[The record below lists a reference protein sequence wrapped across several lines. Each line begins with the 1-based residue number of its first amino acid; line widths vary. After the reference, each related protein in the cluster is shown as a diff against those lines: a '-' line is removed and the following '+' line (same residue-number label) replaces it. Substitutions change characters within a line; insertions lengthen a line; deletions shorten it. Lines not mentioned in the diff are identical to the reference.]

1 MATRQYVG
9 ARYVPKFANPITW
22 NKENSYEA
30 LTIVTY
36 LNNSYTSK
44 KPVPANT
51 EITNEE
57 YWVVTGNYNGQVE
70 EYRQSVVEYK
80 NEVDRYKNEVDGY
93 KNEVDGYK
101 NEVDGY
107 KNEVASKQTKVY
119 KKAIIVGDSWA
130 VGYYNGMG
138 HPGEGW
144 GDYACP
150 LLGVTSDNI
159 LTVASGGSG
168 FINGTGEHFDMQIK
182 RAYENYPN
190 FRDADLILC
199 VGGFNDAQDNRTS
212 SELQTAA
219 GSFFD
224 KCKTYFPNAET
235 HIFPLQLPYGQESAM
250 TSVRWGVLSGI
261 KQAYYN
267 QTGGNLFLHDGVRRW
282 ANSFGVG
289 ASANDGSHLNQFGY
303 NYMGQLIAMCV
314 RKANDYYPTLTR
326 KFDLSSL
333 SSVVGSVITN
343 EVIEDNGL
351 LTINLT
357 FEATNW
363 TTEYIPLPDIAS
375 VKGVSYFYCGNELMV
390 WNEHG
395 IKPNN
400 GSITGIAN
408 IFVTAIAGR

>member
-70 EYRQSVVEYK
+70 EYRQSVVE
-80 NEVDRYKNEVDGY
+80 YKNEVDGY

>member
-1 MATRQYVG
+1 MRNNIYIG
-9 ARYVPKFANPITW
+9 NRYVPVFANPVEW
-22 NKENSYEA
+22 DNLREYEP

-36 LNNSYTSK
+36 HGTAYTSRK
-44 KPVPANT
+44 TVPVGTALSNT
-51 EITNEE
+51 E
-57 YWVVTGNYNGQVE
+57 YWVVTGNYNAQVE
-70 EYRQSVVEYK
+70 EYRQTVEEYK
-80 NEVDRYKNEVDGY
+80 NEVDEYKNEVG
-93 KNEVDGYK
+93 EC
-101 NEVDGY
+101 

-130 VGYYNGMG
+130 VGYYNGAG

-168 FINGTGEHFDMQIK
+168 FINGTGEHFDAQIK
-182 RAYENYPN
+182 RAYDNYPG

-199 VGGFNDAQDNRTS
+199 VGGFNDAQDKRTFT
-212 SELQTAA
+212 EIQTAA
-219 GSFFD
+219 GSFFSN
-224 KCKTYFPNAET
+224 CKSYFPNAET
-235 HIFPLQLPYGQESAM
+235 HMFPLQLPYGSESAM
-250 TSVRWGVLSGI
+250 TKTRWDVLSGI

-282 ANSFGVG
+282 ANSFGIG
-289 ASANDGSHLNQFGY
+289 ASANDGSHLNKYGY

-314 RKANDYYPTLTR
+314 RKTNNYYPTLTR
-326 KFDLSSL
+326 TIELSSL
-333 SSVVGSVITN
+333 TGIVGNVITN
-343 EVIEDNGL
+343 EVVEDNGVI
-351 LTINLT
+351 TINLT

-363 TTEYIPLPDIAS
+363 TTQYLTLPDIAS

-395 IKPNN
+395 IRPNN

>member
-80 NEVDRYKNEVDGY
+80 NEVD
-93 KNEVDGYK
+93 
-101 NEVDGY
+101 GY

-130 VGYYNGMG
+130 VGYYNGIG

-159 LTVASGGSG
+159 LIVASGGSG

-199 VGGFNDAQDNRTS
+199 VGGFNDAQDNRTF

-390 WNEHG
+390 WNEQG

>member
-22 NKENSYEA
+22 NKKNSYEA

-80 NEVDRYKNEVDGY
+80 NEVDGY
-93 KNEVDGYK
+93 KNEVDEYK
-101 NEVDGY
+101 NEVVGY

-130 VGYYNGMG
+130 VGYYNGVG
-138 HPGEGW
+138 HPGQGW

-168 FINGTGEHFDMQIK
+168 FVNRTGEHFDAQIK
-182 RAYENYPN
+182 RAYDDYPN
-190 FRDADLILC
+190 FRNADLILC
-199 VGGFNDAQDNRTS
+199 VGGFNDAQDNRTF
-212 SELQTAA
+212 SEVQTAA
-219 GSFFD
+219 GSFFSN
-224 KCKTYFPNAET
+224 CKTYFPNAET
-235 HIFPLQLPYGQESAM
+235 HVFPLQLPYGSASAM
-250 TSVRWGVLSGI
+250 TKTRWDVLSAI

-267 QTGGNLFLHDGVRRW
+267 QTSGNLFLHDGIRRW

-289 ASANDGSHLNQFGY
+289 ASANDGSHLNQYGY

-314 RKANDYYPTLTR
+314 RKVSNYYPTLVRTV
-326 KFDLSSL
+326 DLSSL
-333 SSVVGSVITN
+333 TDIIGNTIQN
-343 EVIEDNGL
+343 EVIEDNGI

-357 FEATNW
+357 IEVTNW
-363 TTEYIPLPDIAS
+363 TTQYIPLPDIAS

-390 WNEHG
+390 WNEQG
-395 IKPNN
+395 IRPNA